1 MDNNNSSNEES
12 VVSLDEEIGHNDLV
26 TGAPTASLST
36 VSGAGVV
43 GEVDGTDVRFPRF
56 QIVQGVGPL
65 SEKKEFSKGDL
76 VLDGEC
82 QLSYNDQPISIT
94 VCQIGKQYEENI
106 PYDSDDIP
114 RIVNTKAEVLQLNGT
129 TEGSKEGGKWV
140 PPSWRAIADALIC
153 IEAPKDMPEEIA
165 EVNFPFEAPSEPG
178 KKFAF
183 ARWVIKGVAYKSAA
197 VEIFSAASMYYR
209 DGLKKGTFILNTQK
223 RMFGPN
229 SVYVPTIRKGTRNS
243 PEFSSWLSE
252 FA

>member
-1 MDNNNSSNEES
+1 MSKDNES
-12 VVSLDEEIGHNDLV
+12 VVSLDEEIGQSDLV
-26 TGAPTASLST
+26 VGAPTTALSP

-43 GEVDGTDVRFPRF
+43 GEVDGTDMRFPRF

-65 SEKKEFSKGDL
+65 SEKKEFSKGDC

-82 QLSYNDQPISIT
+82 QLSYNDSPISIT

-106 PYDSDDIP
+106 PFDSDDIP
-114 RIVNTKAEVLQLNGT
+114 RIVNTKSEVLQLGGT
-129 TEGSKEGGKWV
+129 TEGSKEGGKWT

-153 IEAPKDMPEEIA
+153 IEAPKDMPSDVADIF
-165 EVNFPFEAPSEPG
+165 FPFDAPSEPD

-197 VEIFSAASMYYR
+197 VEIISAASMYYR
-209 DGLKKGTFILNTQK
+209 DGLKKGTFKLSTEK

-229 SVYVPTIRKGTRNS
+229 SVFVPTIRKGVRNT